1 MSALNKTLCILGC
14 GNLGTAILTSLIKS
28 PPTNP
33 LTKSPI
39 FTNVIACVRSVAS
52 ENKLKQSV
60 PQSPH
65 ISTTTTTDTPP
76 LSAVRSSSVIILAID
91 PADIQQTLTQP
102 DLASALSDKLLISV
116 AAGWTHDQLAKT
128 LSPHTA
134 RIIRT
139 LPNITA
145 QVSESLTAIEDTPSS
160 TASPADKSLTDAIFA
175 RIGRT
180 VHVKPAHM
188 DAITAV
194 GGSTPAFFA
203 VICDAMIDAAVA
215 VGLPREVAQIAVF
228 QAMKGSAAM
237 MQSGILPAALR
248 DQGTSPEG
256 CTIAG
261 VMVLEEKGVRG
272 GVGRAVR
279 EAVSVARLMGDG
291 GHVNDTRRE

>member
-1 MSALNKTLCILGC
+1 
-14 GNLGTAILTSLIKS
+14 
-28 PPTNP
+28 
-33 LTKSPI
+33 
-39 FTNVIACVRSVAS
+39 
-52 ENKLKQSV
+52 
-60 PQSPH
+60 
-65 ISTTTTTDTPP
+65 
-76 LSAVRSSSVIILAID
+76 
-91 PADIQQTLTQP
+91 
-102 DLASALSDKLLISV
+102 
-116 AAGWTHDQLAKT
+116 
-128 LSPHTA
+128 
-134 RIIRT
+134 
-139 LPNITA
+139 
-145 QVSESLTAIEDTPSS
+145 
-160 TASPADKSLTDAIFA
+160 
-175 RIGRT
+175 
-180 VHVKPAHM
+180 M

-237 MQSGILPAALR
+237 MQSGVLPAALR